1 MSIKTRRLPRLGW
14 DISEVGYGMWGMG
27 GWTGSDDAES
37 AAALDRAV
45 ALGCNF
51 FDTAWAYGEG
61 RSERLLGD
69 LVRRHLGK
77 RLLTATKVPPKDRV
91 WPGKG
96 TTPASQVF
104 PYEHIVEYTDRSLQ
118 NLATET
124 IDLQQLHVWDD
135 SWADDDGWKRAAED
149 LKRAGKIRAFGIS
162 VNRWEPENVLHAL
175 DTTLIDTVQVVYNIF
190 DQAPEDLLFDVCAR
204 EGIGVIA
211 RVPFDEGSLTGTL
224 TRASRWPDSDFRNI
238 YFQPP
243 KLEETLARVE
253 PLKELAAGW
262 KEPLP
267 SVALRFI
274 LAHPAVTTVI
284 PGMRAMQNVEAN
296 LSVRG
301 QPMPAEQVAALRAFR
316 WDRKPDHRP

>member
-1 MSIKTRRLPRLGW
+1 MNTRRIARLGW
-14 DISEVGYGMWGMG
+14 DVTDIGYGMWGMG
-27 GWTGSDDAES
+27 GWTGSDDAAS
-37 AAALDRAV
+37 AASLDRAV

-69 LVRRHLGK
+69 LVRRHSAVKLF
-77 RLLTATKVPPKDRV
+77 TATKVPPKDRV

-96 TTPASQVF
+96 TTPVDQVF
-104 PYEHIVEYTDRSLQ
+104 PYEHIVEYTDRSLA
-118 NLATET
+118 NLGTEAV
-124 IDLQQLHVWDD
+124 DLQQLHVWDD
-135 SWADDDGWKRAAED
+135 RWARDEGWKRAAEE

-175 DTTLIDTVQVVYNIF
+175 ETGLVDTVQVVHNIF
-190 DQAPEDLLFDVCAR
+190 DQAPEDVLFEVCAKN
-204 EGIGVIA
+204 GIGVIA

-224 TRASRWPDSDFRNI
+224 TAQSCWPDGDFRNI

-243 KLEETLARVE
+243 KLQETLVRVE
-253 PLKELAAGW
+253 PLKALAAEWG
-262 KEPLP
+262 ESLP
-267 SVALRFI
+267 GVALRFI

-284 PGMRAMQNVEAN
+284 PGMRALANVEAN
-296 LSVRG
+296 LAVSGR
-301 QPMPAEQVAALRAFR
+301 PLPPTQVAALRAFR

>member
-1 MSIKTRRLPRLGW
+1 MNTRRIARLGW
-14 DISEVGYGMWGMG
+14 NLTDIGYGMWGMG
-27 GWTGSDDAES
+27 GWTGSDDAASS
-37 AAALDRAV
+37 ASLDRAV

-69 LVRRHLGK
+69 LVRRHSAVKLF
-77 RLLTATKVPPKDRV
+77 TATKVPPKDRV

-96 TTPASQVF
+96 ATPVDQVF
-104 PYEHIVEYTDRSLQ
+104 PYEHIIEYTDRSLA
-118 NLATET
+118 NLGAEAV
-124 IDLQQLHVWDD
+124 DLQQLHVWDD
-135 SWADDDGWKRAAED
+135 RWAVDDGWKRAAED

-175 DTTLIDTVQVVYNIF
+175 ETGLVDTVQVVHNIF
-190 DQAPEDLLFDVCAR
+190 DQAPEDALFDVCATK
-204 EGIGVIA
+204 GIGVIA

-224 TRASRWPDSDFRNI
+224 TAATQWPHGDFRNI

-243 KLEETLARVE
+243 KLQETLARVA
-253 PLKELAAGW
+253 PLKALVHEWG
-262 KEPLP
+262 ESLP

-284 PGMRAMQNVEAN
+284 PGMRALANVDAN
-296 LSVRG
+296 LSVSG
-301 QPMPAEQVAALRAFR
+301 QPLPAAQVAALRAFR

>member
-1 MSIKTRRLPRLGW
+1 MNTRRLPRLGW
-14 DISEVGYGMWGMG
+14 DLSEVGYGMWGMG

-69 LVRRHLGK
+69 LVRRHAGQ

-96 TTPASQVF
+96 TTPVSQVF
-104 PYEHIVEYTDRSLQ
+104 PYEHIIDYTDRSLQ
-118 NLATET
+118 NLGTDA

-135 SWADDDGWKRAAED
+135 SWAEDDGWKRAVED

-162 VNRWEPENVLHAL
+162 VNRWEPDNVLHAL
-175 DTTLIDTVQVVYNIF
+175 DTTLVDAVQVVYNIF

-224 TRASRWPDSDFRNI
+224 THDARWPDGDFRNI
-238 YFQPP
+238 YFQPL
-243 KLEETLARVE
+243 KLAETLVRVE
-253 PLKELAAGW
+253 PLKALAAGW
-262 KEPLP
+262 GEPLP

-274 LAHPAVTTVI
+274 LAHKAVTTVI
-284 PGMRAMQNVEAN
+284 PGMRAMRNVEAN
-296 LSVRG
+296 LSVSG
-301 QPMPAEQVAALRAFR
+301 KPMPAEQVAALRAFR
-316 WDRKPDHRP
+316 WDRKPDFRP